1 MKYGVKAT
9 PPTSPTDLFIDTLPV
24 SPHSLQVAKLDA
36 HNLTNKGKTT
46 KLQLSYLRNYFEV
59 LIAHNS
65 YCLSTLLNYVFNLR
79 SPEKF
84 EVTMTMQNTG
94 QQTKW
99 SMSNCKVANKNSL
112 TL

>member
-46 KLQLSYLRNYFEV
+46 TILFKELFEV

-65 YCLSTLLNYVFNLR
+65 YLL
-79 SPEKF
+79 
-84 EVTMTMQNTG
+84 VTMVMQNTG